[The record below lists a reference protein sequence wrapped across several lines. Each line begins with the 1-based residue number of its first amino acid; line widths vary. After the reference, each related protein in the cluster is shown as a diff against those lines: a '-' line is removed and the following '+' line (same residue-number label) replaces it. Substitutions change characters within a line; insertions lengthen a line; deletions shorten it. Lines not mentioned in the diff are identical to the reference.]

1 MDAQDAFLIEI
12 AHRIIPDLR
21 AELTGNI
28 IRIRS
33 FVCE

>member
-12 AHRIIPDLR
+12 AHRTIPDLQ
-21 AELTGNI
+21 AELTGHI

-33 FVCE
+33 FVYE